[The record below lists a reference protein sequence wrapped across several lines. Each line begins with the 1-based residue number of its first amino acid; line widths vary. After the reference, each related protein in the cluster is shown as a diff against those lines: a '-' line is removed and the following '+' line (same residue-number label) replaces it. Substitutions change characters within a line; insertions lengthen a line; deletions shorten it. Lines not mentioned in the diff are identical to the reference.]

1 MVWRASFSGIMGL
14 RQSNTRKEFQTMAHY
29 NTVLHQVVKIFS
41 RHEFES
47 LAKRYHLGQAFR
59 NFSRWGQFI
68 ALTFAQLSG
77 RASLRDI
84 ELNLRAL
91 ADKLY
96 HLGVKGISRS
106 TLARVNETQPY
117 EFYQE
122 LCDRLLKRLLEKAP
136 RHKFRF
142 KNKLYTLDASV
153 IDLCLSVFPWAAF
166 RRAKGGIKLHVGLDH
181 QGYLPVFLTVTEALA
196 HEINWARK
204 LKLTAGAF
212 LVFDRGF
219 TDYHWYQE
227 LCRQGIFF
235 VTRLKDNARYQVIAS
250 RKGPKGSGA
259 LKDQTIY
266 LRQDKCSSKLRLVT
280 YQDPESGKIYRFL
293 TNAFHLSASTV
304 AAVYKER
311 WQIELFFKWIKQN
324 LKIKSFLGT
333 SKNAVLT
340 QLWIAVCVYLM
351 LAYLKFKSKLE
362 FSLQQ
367 ILRLLHTNLFQRRNL
382 LELLQGKPPANPLQL
397 NANQLV
403 LI

>member
-1 MVWRASFSGIMGL
+1 M
-14 RQSNTRKEFQTMAHY
+14 
-29 NTVLHQVVKIFS
+29 
-41 RHEFES
+41 
-47 LAKRYHLGQAFR
+47 
-59 NFSRWGQFI
+59 
-68 ALTFAQLSG
+68 
-77 RASLRDI
+77 
-84 ELNLRAL
+84 
-91 ADKLY
+91 
-96 HLGVKGISRS
+96 
-106 TLARVNETQPY
+106 
-117 EFYQE
+117 
-122 LCDRLLKRLLEKAP
+122 
-136 RHKFRF
+136 
-142 KNKLYTLDASV
+142 
-153 IDLCLSVFPWAAF
+153 
-166 RRAKGGIKLHVGLDH
+166 
-181 QGYLPVFLTVTEALA
+181 
-196 HEINWARK
+196 
-204 LKLTAGAF
+204 
-212 LVFDRGF
+212 
-219 TDYHWYQE
+219 
-227 LCRQGIFF
+227 
-235 VTRLKDNARYQVIAS
+235 
-250 RKGPKGSGA
+250 
-259 LKDQTIY
+259 
-266 LRQDKCSSKLRLVT
+266 RQDKCSSKLRLVT